1 MRVEHGIRSSNWND
15 IREQAAWAESRNYD
29 GVVTF
34 ELNNDPFMSLAIA
47 TAATQHV
54 RLGTA
59 IAVCFPRSPMVVA
72 YSAWDLHTQSSGRFT
87 LGLGTQV
94 KGHNERR
101 FSVPWTAPQPRLRE
115 YIEAVRAIWRCWENN
130 EPLDYQGEH
139 YQFTLMTPEFSPAKS
154 NLDAIPVTIAAVGPA
169 MMRLAGQTC
178 DGVRLHPFATRK
190 YITEVALPEIES
202 GLVKS
207 GRDRSSFEVWGGGFV
222 AIGADQKALTEAR
235 EDIRARIAFYGSTRT
250 YLPVLALHGWEDLGA
265 TLHQMSRQG
274 LWNKMAAEVP
284 DHVVDEFSIIAPPDE
299 LIPRVRERFEGQTDT
314 IALDFSPLSN
324 ENDVRQLVSEIHDI
338 DSQFKQFSKSW

>member
-1 MRVEHGIRSSNWND
+1 M
-15 IREQAAWAESRNYD
+15 
-29 GVVTF
+29 
-34 ELNNDPFMSLAIA
+34 
-47 TAATQHV
+47 
-54 RLGTA
+54 
-59 IAVCFPRSPMVVA
+59 
-72 YSAWDLHTQSSGRFT
+72 
-87 LGLGTQV
+87 
-94 KGHNERR
+94 
-101 FSVPWTAPQPRLRE
+101 
-115 YIEAVRAIWRCWENN
+115 
-130 EPLDYQGEH
+130 
-139 YQFTLMTPEFSPAKS
+139 
-154 NLDAIPVTIAAVGPA
+154 
-169 MMRLAGQTC
+169 
-178 DGVRLHPFATRK
+178 
-190 YITEVALPEIES
+190 
-202 GLVKS
+202 
-207 GRDRSSFEVWGGGFV
+207 WGGGFV

-235 EDIRARIAFYGSTRT
+235 EDIRARIAFYGATRT

>member
-1 MRVEHGIRSSNWND
+1 MGFRVLYHLNTSNLKGVA
-15 IREQAAWAESRNYD
+15 EEAAWAESMGYD
-29 GVVTF
+29 GLGTEDAAHDPILPLIMAASKTSRVTL
-34 ELNNDPFMSLAIA
+34 EPRVAIA
-47 TAATQHV
+47 
-54 RLGTA
+54 
-59 IAVCFPRSPMVVA
+59 FPRSPMVLA
-72 YSAWDLHTQSSGRFT
+72 YTARDLQDYSGGRFR

-115 YIEAVRAIWRCWENN
+115 YIEALRAIRRCWENN
-130 EPLDYQGEH
+130 EALDYQGEH
-139 YQFTLMTPEFSPAKS
+139 YQFKLMTPEFSPAKS

-190 YITEVALPEIES
+190 YITEVALPRIES
-202 GLVKS
+202 VLGKS
-207 GRDRSSFEVWGGGFV
+207 GRVRSSFEVWGGGFV
-222 AIGADQKALTEAR
+222 AIGADQKTLTEAR

-274 LWNKMAAEVP
+274 LWNKMAAGVP
-284 DHVVDEFSIIAPPDE
+284 
-299 LIPRVRERFEGQTDT
+299 
-314 IALDFSPLSN
+314 
-324 ENDVRQLVSEIHDI
+324 
-338 DSQFKQFSKSW
+338 